1 MHFRYSTTRHVGTIA
16 ALTAALV
23 LLAACGNK
31 DKSATQVAAK
41 VDGEE
46 ISVHQINSV
55 LARSGGITPENL
67 PKAKREVLERLIEQQ
82 IAINEAVSRKLDRS
96 PEVVT
101 AIENAKREIIA
112 RSALDQIASNQPKP
126 TDEEVKQYYSEH
138 PELFAQRRLFNLQEI
153 ALRKN
158 TPNVPDI
165 TAKVATAK
173 TLEEVSVWLKEKNIE
188 FTASGTTRSA
198 DQIPPEILPKPHQF
212 KDGQMGL
219 IEGNDA
225 IFILRVVAS
234 RSAPLEEAL
243 ALPRIRTFL
252 FNQRGSEIIK
262 REKIALK
269 EKAKVE
275 YLGEFSGGEAAFKA
289 KVTSDAKASAEA
301 AAQASAKAQADA
313 DALAK
318 LKADEKAALQAESE
332 AQAKARAQARAQ
344 AGNDQKPA
352 DPSSANVNLEKGI
365 KGLK

>member
-1 MHFRYSTTRHVGTIA
+1 MHFRYSTTRRVGTIA
-16 ALTAALV
+16 ALTAAIV

-126 TDEEVKQYYSEH
+126 TDEEVKKYYSEH
-138 PELFAQRRLFNLQEI
+138 PELFAERRLFNLQEL
-153 ALRKN
+153 ALRKT
-158 TPNVPDI
+158 TPNVAEI
-165 TAKVATAK
+165 TAKVAAAK

-198 DQIPPEILPKPHQF
+198 DQIPLEILPKLHQF
-212 KDGQMGL
+212 KDGQMSL

-234 RSAPLEEAL
+234 RSAPLEEEL

-262 REKIALK
+262 LEKIALK

-289 KVTSDAKASAEA
+289 KVTSDAEA

-318 LKADEKAALQAESE
+318 LKADEKAALHAESE

-344 AGNDQKPA
+344 SGKNQKPA

-365 KGLK
+365 KGL